1 MSESLLE
8 KQLRRQKK
16 LQKKSTSESQP
27 NTTSSKPSADAKI
40 AEKQSEAKNNQESD
54 TSITR
59 VESTEKDAAG
69 ATNAKG
75 AESTQNLEVQE
86 Q

>member
-16 LQKKSTSESQP
+16 LQKKSASESQP

-40 AEKQSEAKNNQESD
+40 AEKQSDAKNNQESD

-59 VESTEKDAAG
+59 VESTEEDAAG

-75 AESTQNLEVQE
+75 GESTQNLEVQE